1 MRRGSWIIRP
11 ALVSIR
17 IGQPI
22 ESSGLTLDRRDAL
35 IATTRERIAALLAEG
50 PV

>member
-11 ALVSIR
+11 VTVTIR
-17 IGQPI
+17 VGRPVETAGAGI
-22 ESSGLTLDRRDAL
+22 SNRDQIIARVRHE
-35 IATTRERIAALLAEG
+35 IATLLAEG

>member
-1 MRRGSWIIRP
+1 MRTGSAFGRPVTLRIR
-11 ALVSIR
+11 V
-17 IGQPI
+17 GEPI
-22 ESSGLTLDRRDAL
+22 ETVGFGLDDRDAL